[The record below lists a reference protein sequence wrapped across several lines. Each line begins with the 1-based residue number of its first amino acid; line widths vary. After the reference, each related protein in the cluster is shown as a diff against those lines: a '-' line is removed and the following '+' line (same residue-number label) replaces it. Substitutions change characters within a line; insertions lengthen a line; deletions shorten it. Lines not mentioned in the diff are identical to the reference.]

1 MAETSK
7 EKQFIPKRRTIYID
21 GTKYIMGRL
30 ATYAAKAA
38 LEGKDV
44 VIFNSEKIV
53 VTGKKEV
60 VFKLY
65 KDRIKD
71 IGGRHKGPFWP
82 RRADDITRK
91 AIKRMLPHQKTRGT
105 EALKRIKTYLG
116 MPKEFESMEK
126 TEFPKAKLKPI
137 EHTFVTLGAL
147 SKHLGGKHD

>member
-1 MAETSK
+1 MAEPSK
-7 EKQFIPKRRTIYID
+7 EKKAVAKRKTICID

-38 LEGKDV
+38 LEGKEI

-53 VTGKKEV
+53 VTGKKDV
-60 VFKLY
+60 VFKTY
-65 KDRIKD
+65 RDRIKN

-82 RRADDITRK
+82 RRADDIARK
-91 AIKRMLPHQKTRGT
+91 AIKRMLPHQKSRGT

-126 TEFPKAKLKPI
+126 TEFPKAKIKPT
-137 EHTFVTLGAL
+137 EHNFVTLGEL